1 MKKDGTTDTNL
12 TDAIRT
18 DPKGAAPAASGSTAS
33 GSAAGYTFPKI
44 DPCADSYFDAASP
57 VDDPIYRFGFSS
69 IPELKDLI
77 RARLGGHF
85 SEAEITR
92 LAVEVFKNKPKTAS
106 KASAGSAGAKMPIPQ
121 EQEDDESRP
130 VDFIYQM

>member
-92 LAVEVFKNKPKTAS
+92 LAVEVFKNKPKTP
-106 KASAGSAGAKMPIPQ
+106 AGSAGSQMPTPQ
-121 EQEDDESRP
+121 EQEDGESRP

>member
-92 LAVEVFKNKPKTAS
+92 LAVEVFKNKPNTP
-106 KASAGSAGAKMPIPQ
+106 AGSAGSQMPIPQ
-121 EQEDDESRP
+121 EQEDGESRP

>member
-1 MKKDGTTDTNL
+1 MKKEGTTDTNL
-12 TDAIRT
+12 TDAIRP
-18 DPKGAAPAASGSTAS
+18 DPKCAAPAASGSTAS

-57 VDDPIYRFGFSS
+57 DDDPIYRFGFSS

-77 RARLGGHF
+77 RARSGGRF

-92 LAVEVFKNKPKTAS
+92 LAVEVFKNKPKTP
-106 KASAGSAGAKMPIPQ
+106 AGSAGSQMPIPQ
-121 EQEDDESRP
+121 EQEDGESRP

>member
-18 DPKGAAPAASGSTAS
+18 DPKCAAPAASGSTAS

-92 LAVEVFKNKPKTAS
+92 LAVEVFKNKPKTP
-106 KASAGSAGAKMPIPQ
+106 AGSAGSQMPIPQ
-121 EQEDDESRP
+121 EQEDGESRP

>member
-57 VDDPIYRFGFSS
+57 DDDPIYRFGFSS

-77 RARLGGHF
+77 RARSGGRF
-85 SEAEITR
+85 SEEEITR
-92 LAVEVFKNKPKTAS
+92 LAVEVFKNKPKTP
-106 KASAGSAGAKMPIPQ
+106 AGSAGSQMPILQ
-121 EQEDDESRP
+121 EQEDGESRP

>member
-18 DPKGAAPAASGSTAS
+18 DPKGAAPAASDSTAS

-92 LAVEVFKNKPKTAS
+92 LAVEVFKNKPKTP
-106 KASAGSAGAKMPIPQ
+106 AGSAGSQMPIPQ
-121 EQEDDESRP
+121 EQEDGESRP

>member
-1 MKKDGTTDTNL
+1 MKKEGTTDTNL

-92 LAVEVFKNKPKTAS
+92 LAVEVFKNKPKTP
-106 KASAGSAGAKMPIPQ
+106 AGSAGSQMPIPQ
-121 EQEDDESRP
+121 EQEDGESRP